1 MFTTSAFSAS
11 ERVANTA
18 QIRDM
23 GGSGVESGM
32 GGGTSAGLGV
42 MMRILGDE
50 AAEVLD
56 KGAGS
61 PLQSHAMCPRLQQ
74 RKQMPSFLYASLS
87 ASVSFLR
94 RTGEVV
100 LVWVLTGVVGGF
112 TTHVSLEYSLALRH
126 WRSNRL
132 VSS

>member
-11 ERVANTA
+11 DRVANTA
-18 QIRDM
+18 QMQDM

-32 GGGTSAGLGV
+32 GGGTSVGLGV
-42 MMRILGDE
+42 MIWILWGE
-50 AAEVLD
+50 AIEVLD

-61 PLQSHAMCPRLQQ
+61 PLQSCAICPGLPQ
-74 RKQMPSFLYASLS
+74 RKQMPAPLNVSLS

-94 RTGEVV
+94 HTGEVV

-112 TTHVSLEYSLALRH
+112 ATHVSLVYSLALRY
-126 WRSNRL
+126 
-132 VSS
+132 